1 MLQSCRG
8 LATPDDESTSP
19 HPSVFLPAP
28 GLLALSSPFGGRW
41 SAGEPNFL
49 LSMCLGVILMLGKIE
64 SRRRRGQQRMR
75 RLDGITD
82 SMDMS
87 LSKHWELVKD
97 REAWRAATRGVSKSR
112 TRLSGWLNNS
122 NNAPED
128 VSKDVFTEK
137 GATAPTG
144 TSFRSH
150 SVTGCWACSHR
161 GLARGQTACLQVPGS
176 VLHSPVP
183 LGQFLHLPE
192 PQSFLLQNRRT
203 IKLPPI

>member
-1 MLQSCRG
+1 
-8 LATPDDESTSP
+8 
-19 HPSVFLPAP
+19 
-28 GLLALSSPFGGRW
+28 
-41 SAGEPNFL
+41 
-49 LSMCLGVILMLGKIE
+49 
-64 SRRRRGQQRMR
+64 MR

-82 SMDMS
+82 SVDVS
-87 LSKHWELVKD
+87 LSKLWELVKD
-97 REAWRAATRGVSKSR
+97 GEPGLLLPMGSQSG
-112 TRLSGWLNNS
+112 TRLSGWLSNS
-122 NNAPED
+122 NSAPKD

-144 TSFRSH
+144 TSFRSQ
-150 SVTGCWACSHR
+150 SVPGCWACAHR

>member
-1 MLQSCRG
+1 M
-8 LATPDDESTSP
+8 ATPDDESTSL
-19 HPSVFLPAP
+19 HPSVLLPAS
-28 GLLALSSPFGGRW
+28 GLLGLSSPFGGRW
-41 SAGEPNFL
+41 SAREPNFL

-64 SRRRRGQQRMR
+64 SRRRRGRQRMR

-82 SMDMS
+82 SMDVS

-97 REAWRAATRGVSKSR
+97 GEAWPAATHGVAEWDTTERLAEQQQQCTRGR
-112 TRLSGWLNNS
+112 EQRCLS
-122 NNAPED
+122 
-128 VSKDVFTEK
+128 EK

-144 TSFRSH
+144 TSFRSQ
-150 SVTGCWACSHR
+150 SVPGCWACAHR